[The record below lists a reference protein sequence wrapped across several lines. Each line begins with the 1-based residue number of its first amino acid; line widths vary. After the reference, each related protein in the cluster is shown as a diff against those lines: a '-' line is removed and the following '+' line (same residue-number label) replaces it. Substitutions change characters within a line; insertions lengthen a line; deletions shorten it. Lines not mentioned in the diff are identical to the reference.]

1 MFLRLFC
8 FGVFLVWLEECFGT
22 KSTKKLKKIEIHS
35 EDFVEMK
42 RVRSQDDSGSKI
54 DLEHRVKRKC
64 DDVKSSGE
72 MSTTGDDRMT
82 RTQIDFLRRTFF
94 FVLSL
99 THSLT
104 KSK

>member
-1 MFLRLFC
+1 MGR
-8 FGVFLVWLEECFGT
+8 VFWHQKFE
-22 KSTKKLKKIEIHS
+22 KIEIHS

-94 FVLSL
+94 FRSFSHAL
-99 THSLT
+99 TDEI
-104 KSK
+104 K